1 MPKVVGVSLAGI
13 VVLAVAGGGW
23 VLLREPPPAA
33 TAAPP
38 AGGTVPVTVGNVVQ
52 RQQVNGTLT
61 YDGAYTVTGH
71 GGTVTRLPAIGAT
84 VRRGRA
90 LYEVDGRRVPLLY
103 GARPAWR
110 ALRLGMTNGVDV
122 LQLERNLRA
131 LGHTGLTVD
140 RHYDLG
146 TYWAVRRWQRA
157 ARLPVTGAVPL
168 GQVAFLPGAVRVTG
182 HDVKTGQPASGQVL
196 HGTGAAPVVT
206 MDLDPA
212 VSPSLRRGDRVRVT
226 LPDGDTRPGR
236 VTRISGVAQTVQPDQ
251 DVGEASSTIPVTVRL
266 SGKRF
271 RMLDQALVQVDI
283 TTEERENVL
292 TVPVVALLAQPGGK
306 YAVVTVTGGRR
317 AAVPVE
323 VGLFDEVA
331 GTVEVTG
338 VTEGTMVEVPA
349 G

>member
-1 MPKVVGVSLAGI
+1 MRPVGLSLAGV
-13 VVLAVAGGGW
+13 VVLAAAGGGW
-23 VLLREPPPAA
+23 VLLREPPPPA
-33 TAAPP
+33 TTAPP
-38 AGGTVPVTVGNVVQ
+38 AGSAVAVTLGDVVA

-71 GGTVTRLPAIGAT
+71 GGTVTRLPATGTT
-84 VRRGRA
+84 VRRGA
-90 LYEVDGRRVPLLY
+90 TLYESDGRRVPLLY
-103 GARPAWR
+103 GPRPAWR
-110 ALRLGMTNGVDV
+110 DLGLGVTDGTDV
-122 LQLERNLRA
+122 RQLERNLRA
-131 LGHTGLTVD
+131 LGYTGFTVD

-168 GQVAFLPGAVRVTG
+168 GQVVFLPGALRVTG
-182 HDVKTGQPASGQVL
+182 HDIGTGRPATGQVL

-206 MDLDPA
+206 LDLDPA
-212 VSPSLRRGDRVRVT
+212 VAPSVRRGDRVRVT
-226 LPDGDTRPGR
+226 LPDGAVRPGR
-236 VTRISGVAQTVQPDQ
+236 VTRVSGVAQPGEQQ
-251 DVGEASSTIPVTVRL
+251 DGAQAPSTIPATVRL
-266 SGKRF
+266 AGKRF

-283 TTEERENVL
+283 TTERRANVL
-292 TVPVVALLAQPGGK
+292 TVPVVALLARPGGT
-306 YAVVTVTGGRR
+306 YAVVTVDGGRR
-317 AAVPVE
+317 TAVPVE